1 MKKLL
6 AIIILSLCFITP
18 SQADDIRDFQIE
30 GMSVGDSL
38 LDYFS
43 EKEIIKKKNY
53 YYNTRKF
60 YQFAGKLPS
69 YTVYDFTQF
78 ILKDGDKNYIIHGL
92 TGKLIFKN
100 NIEACKEK
108 KDEIFDGLSNMFSD
122 ENVDTIVSG
131 TQKHGYDKSGKTL
144 VFGTDIILTS
154 GSKIRISCTDWNKDL
169 KFIDNLKV
177 STVTKELRHYFN
189 TEAYK

>member
-1 MKKLL
+1 MLGIVCWIILVRKKLL
-6 AIIILSLCFITP
+6 KKKIIIIILKNFINL
-18 SQADDIRDFQIE
+18 QE
-30 GMSVGDSL
+30 
-38 LDYFS
+38 
-43 EKEIIKKKNY
+43 
-53 YYNTRKF
+53 
-60 YQFAGKLPS
+60 KLPS

>member
-1 MKKLL
+1 MRKKLL
-6 AIIILSLCFITP
+6 
-18 SQADDIRDFQIE
+18 
-30 GMSVGDSL
+30 
-38 LDYFS
+38 
-43 EKEIIKKKNY
+43 KKKN

-154 GSKIRISCTDWNKDL
+154 GSKIRISCNWNKDL

-177 STVTKELRHYFN
+177 STVTKN
-189 TEAYK
+189 

>member
-1 MKKLL
+1 
-6 AIIILSLCFITP
+6 
-18 SQADDIRDFQIE
+18 
-30 GMSVGDSL
+30 
-38 LDYFS
+38 
-43 EKEIIKKKNY
+43 
-53 YYNTRKF
+53 
-60 YQFAGKLPS
+60 
-69 YTVYDFTQF
+69 
-78 ILKDGDKNYIIHGL
+78 
-92 TGKLIFKN
+92 
-100 NIEACKEK
+100 
-108 KDEIFDGLSNMFSD
+108 MFSD